1 MGATLRNM
9 GELVTQT
16 GRKALAVGVLVAAA
30 YVLFKIVLGFVTTV
44 AWIAVIVLAVVAV
57 VWALRVL

>member
-1 MGATLRNM
+1 M
-9 GELVTQT
+9 GEIATRT

-30 YVLFKIVLGFVTTV
+30 YVLFKIVLGFVTTL
-44 AWIAVIVLAVVAV
+44 AWIAVIVLGVIAV